1 MKRLAFALLI
11 VSVLLCIAAPPFS
24 KADNN
29 NGPSANGDFQFT
41 LGDGVE
47 RSIDFN
53 ARTGNDGSSSG
64 EMSFTDN
71 GDLQNANSK
80 HPGFYVKAGF
90 DCLTVKDNRAVMS
103 GVVTESNVGDFIG
116 HRVLLVVEDDGEGIN
131 ASNHDK
137 LTWGV
142 YEPINRNWIPQDAE
156 VPGDSGWLLDW
167 IATDSERTDDA
178 GIPARKSE
186 AVGCQSFSL
195 SSYAFLDV
203 QHGQG
208 NIQVRP

>member
-1 MKRLAFALLI
+1 MKRLALVFL
-11 VSVLLCIAAPPFS
+11 VVPVLLCIATPPFT
-24 KADNN
+24 KADNP
-29 NGPSANGDFQFT
+29 NGPAANGDFDFT
-41 LGDGVE
+41 LGDGIE
-47 RSIDFN
+47 RSVGFN
-53 ARTGNDGSSSG
+53 ARTGKDGSSSG
-64 EMSFTDN
+64 EMTFTDK
-71 GDLQNANSK
+71 GDFQNPAST
-80 HPGFYVKAGF
+80 HPAFYVKAGF

-103 GVVTESNVGDFIG
+103 GVVTETNVSDFIG

-131 ASNHDK
+131 APGHDK

-142 YEPINRNWIPQDAE
+142 YEPANRNWIPQDAE

-167 IATDSERTDDA
+167 IATDSERTDDV

-186 AVGCQSFSL
+186 VVGCRSFSL